1 LDDGLPLLEDKQVP
15 LLADAPTEYGDE
27 SESAISDEMSEDES
41 ETSDS
46 SSRAPQPQAK
56 KRARTVEEAL
66 VDGGWVLTR
75 EKKHVKYTRRV
86 KLTEDGPAR
95 KQTVTLSK
103 TASDWRAER
112 NALSLLRRLD
122 DVFNED
128 EPSSPSD
135 SVDETI
141 VPCSGCGK
149 MKSSTR
155 FSKAQLKKGKR
166 RKCKDCIEQKQ
177 SA

>member
-1 LDDGLPLLEDKQVP
+1 LEDKQVP
-15 LLADAPTEYGDE
+15 LLADAPAEYGDE
-27 SESAISDEMSEDES
+27 TETEGVTIPDETSEDES

-75 EKKHVKYTRRV
+75 EKKHIIYTRRV

-112 NALSLLRRLD
+112 NALSVLRRLD
-122 DVFNED
+122 GVIED
-128 EPSSPSD
+128 GPSPAKKSGGVIATVTCSD
-135 SVDETI
+135 CKEKK
-141 VPCSGCGK
+141 P
-149 MKSSTR
+149 STR
-155 FSKAQLKKGKR
+155 FTKKQLKNGKK
-166 RKCKDCIEQKQ
+166 RKCKDCSEQKKQ
-177 SA
+177 KRA

>member
-1 LDDGLPLLEDKQVP
+1 MP

-27 SESAISDEMSEDES
+27 SGAESATVSDETSEDES
-41 ETSDS
+41 EVSES
-46 SSRAPQPQAK
+46 STHAPQPQAK
-56 KRARTVEEAL
+56 MRARTVEEAL

-75 EKKHVKYTRRV
+75 KKKHIKYSRRI

-122 DVFNED
+122 EVFDED
-128 EPSSPSD
+128 EPSPAKK
-135 SVDETI
+135 
-141 VPCSGCGK
+141 SGGVIA
-149 MKSSTR
+149 T
-155 FSKAQLKKGKR
+155 AKR
-166 RKCKDCIEQKQ
+166 
-177 SA
+177 